1 MSDSK
6 STSASFALSKSQI
19 LREFRH
25 SKSGLAGA
33 GILLGLILMTIYSAV
48 AIPLDS
54 FRQWNNPN
62 FWIDLPNSA
71 APAWTNIGFGPKV
84 PEHIV
89 LHAKD
94 ASVSSSDIEGR
105 DGTGGGGGVT
115 GSSSISSTRTVTYS
129 YSVNFNYDSYPNDFM
144 LLYSASYGSTQP
156 VLQAE
161 VLRPDGKEFQIYF
174 APLPPSSFISP
185 SNRDGNVFSGRIFST
200 DSGIY
205 QNLRGYTSAFD
216 YRQDPSRPQ
225 QMIFADSQ
233 KNQVLKGTYTIREKF
248 YLFGPNDKVKDSGII
263 LGGKVY
269 GLMGTDGLR
278 RDLATGILWAAPVAL
293 FIGLTVSIGS
303 VLIGLIY
310 GVVAG
315 YKGKR
320 TDEGLMRINDI
331 FYSLPTLPLLV
342 ILSVTI
348 GRSIFL
354 IAGFLVIFGWVGMAK
369 ISRSLALQLKNLQ
382 YVEAAKLMGQSDA
395 KIIFKHIIPQ
405 LLPLTFASIAIAVP
419 GAILGEA
426 ALSFLGL
433 GDPSIPTWGQILHDA
448 NSAGAAVRGLWWWIV
463 PPGLM
468 IALTGL
474 SFALIGNALDSIVN
488 PRAKRTR

>member
-1 MSDSK
+1 M
-6 STSASFALSKSQI
+6 SFAAAAISRSQI
-19 LREFRH
+19 LSEFRH
-25 SKSGLAGA
+25 SKSGLAGI
-33 GILLGLILMTIYSAV
+33 GILAGLILMTIYSVV

-54 FRQWNNPN
+54 YRQWNNPD
-62 FWIDLPNSA
+62 FWIDLPKSA

-84 PEHIV
+84 PEHLV

-94 ASVSSSDIEGR
+94 ATISTSGSG
-105 DGTGGGGGVT
+105 
-115 GSSSISSTRTVTYS
+115 GSSRTVTYS
-129 YSVNFNYDSYPNDFM
+129 YTVNFNYDSYPSDFM
-144 LLYSASYGSTQP
+144 LLYSARYGGTQP
-156 VLQAE
+156 ALQAD
-161 VLRPDGKEFQIYF
+161 VLRPDGKEFRIYF
-174 APLPPSSFISP
+174 APLPPASQGSS
-185 SNRDGNVFSGRIFST
+185 NNFSGRVFST
-200 DSGIY
+200 DSGIAE
-205 QNLRGYTSAFD
+205 NLRGYTDAFA

-225 QMIFADSQ
+225 AMIFADTLE
-233 KNQVLKGTYTIREKF
+233 NRVLKGTYVIRETF
-248 YLFGPNDKVKDSGII
+248 YLFGHDDSVMDSGVI

-269 GLMGTDGLR
+269 GLMGTDELR

-293 FIGLTVSIGS
+293 FIGLTVSIAS
-303 VLIGLIY
+303 VLIGLTY

-348 GRSIFL
+348 GRSVFL
-354 IAGFLVIFGWVGMAK
+354 VTGFLVIFGWVGMAK

-382 YVEAAKLMGQSDA
+382 YVEAAKLMGQSDTR
-395 KIIFKHIIPQ
+395 IIFRHIIPQ

-419 GAILGEA
+419 SAILGEA

-448 NSAGAAVRGLWWWIV
+448 NTAGAAIRGLWWWIV

-474 SFALIGNALDSIVN
+474 AFALIGNALDSIVN
-488 PRAKRTR
+488 PRAKKIKK